1 MLTFGSLFSGIGGLD
16 LGLERTGG
24 MKVLWQIENDPYANR
39 VLQKHWPTVKRYT
52 DIRTLAADTL
62 EKVDVL
68 AGGFPCQSVSLAS
81 QQLGKR
87 KGVND
92 ERWLWPYFNK
102 CISLLEPRYILL
114 ENVPGIFTAGDA
126 FTEIQNDLQTDLAHS
141 RYDTEWSLL
150 SAKALGGA
158 HVRDR
163 FFLIGIRRDQDV
175 SDSER
180 NTKRP
185 AHGSASRIGDERE
198 NASISEGSQVWGNTP
213 DSCLPRRGFREL
225 SASIRRTADGV
236 PHRLD
241 RLRGLG
247 NAVTPPQ
254 AEFVGRRLLQIHS
267 MRATSEE

>member
-1 MLTFGSLFSGIGGLD
+1 MLTVGSLFSGIGGLD

-24 MKVLWQIENDPYANR
+24 MKVLWQVENDPYANR
-39 VLQKHWPTVKRYT
+39 VLQKHWPTVQRYT

-68 AGGFPCQSVSLAS
+68 AGGFPCQPVSLA
-81 QQLGKR
+81 GKR

-92 ERWLWPYFNK
+92 DRWLWPEFFRLITALRPAYTV
-102 CISLLEPRYILL
+102 L
-114 ENVPGIFTAGDA
+114 ENVSGIFTAGEA
-126 FTEIQNDLQTDLAHS
+126 FTEIQNDLAS
-141 RYDTEWSLL
+141 CGYNTEWSLL

-158 HVRDR
+158 HVRER
-163 FFLIGIRRDQDV
+163 FFLIAIRRDQDV

-185 AHGSASRIGDERE
+185 THGRE
-198 NASISEGSQVWGNTP
+198 GRNDYQRWENQSISEGIQVFGNTRN
-213 DSCLPRRGFREL
+213 SCLPRRGFREL
-225 SASIRRTADGV
+225 SASIRRTAYGV